1 MQNSGHYGDDE
12 SENGLSATDEPVKSK
27 RDRAES
33 DRKYNE
39 NKRQR
44 DPVAARAS
52 NSKYRAD
59 HPVAARASASKYRT
73 NHRDENKAKA

>member
-1 MQNSGHYGDDE
+1 MQNLGRGGDDE
-12 SENGLSATDEPVKSK
+12 SDNGRSATDEPVNPT
-27 RDRAES
+27 RNRADS

-52 NSKYRAD
+52 NRK
-59 HPVAARASASKYRT
+59 
-73 NHRDENKAKA
+73 